1 MGLYNKLKDGLK
13 KTKAN
18 FTDKIEDIL
27 QSFVKID
34 EELFEELLDI
44 LIMSDVGFET
54 SESIINNIQKKVKA
68 NKIKDAHEIKDLL
81 KEEISQILDISSNKE
96 LKCISQPSNNLDI
109 VIVIGVNGTGKTT
122 SIGKIAYKLKKLN
135 KKTIIA
141 AGDTFRAAAIE
152 QLEVWA
158 KRADADFIKLS
169 QGADSSAVMYDAIHA
184 AYNRKND
191 VLICDTAGRLH
202 TKKNLM
208 EELKKINRIIDKE
221 SKGAQVE
228 KLIVIDATSGNNALV
243 QVEAFNE
250 AIGLDGIILTKLDGT
265 AKGGIIINICKKLN
279 IPVKY
284 IGIGEKIDDLK
295 VFDSKEFVEALF

>member
-1 MGLYNKLKDGLK
+1 MSLYNKLKDGLK

-18 FTDKIEDIL
+18 FTDKIDNIL
-27 QSFVKID
+27 QSFVKIN
-34 EELFEELLDI
+34 EELFEELLDV

-54 SESIINNIQKKVKA
+54 SESIINSIQKKVKI
-68 NKIKDAHEIKDLL
+68 NKIKDVNEIKELL
-81 KEEISQILDISSNKE
+81 KEEIRKILDISSKKE
-96 LKCISQPSNNLDI
+96 LKCIADPSKILDI

-122 SIGKIAYKLKKLN
+122 SIGKIAYKLKTLN

-158 KRADADFIKLS
+158 NRAEADFIKLS
-169 QGADSSAVMYDAIHA
+169 QGADSSAVMFDAIHA
-184 AYNRKND
+184 AYNRKKD

-221 SKGAQVE
+221 SKNAQVE
-228 KLIVIDATSGNNALV
+228 RLIVIDATSGNNALV

-265 AKGGIIINICKKLN
+265 AKGGIIINICNKLN

-284 IGIGEKIDDLK
+284 IGVGEKIDDLK
-295 VFDSKEFVEALF
+295 VFNSKEFVEALF